1 MEAELIGFKEENGF
15 LNTDVAELSAKIEL
29 LDNEIEERKQVE
41 EDLQVRVETMHE
53 NNKALEGRIEEL
65 EEQIRKNAKLLKRQ
79 SILDQ

>member
-1 MEAELIGFKEENGF
+1 LEAELIGFKEENGF